1 MGALQEEG
9 LRFQLIGMSAAI
21 VQGVEGTT
29 KGVDLW
35 IDLPSRQNMRA
46 INVSRRVGAEMIRNT
61 VVELEAGTLVNF
73 VYEVTGL
80 RRFAIQYA
88 KARGMEFQ
96 GLEIPVLPL
105 SAIRRSKSAIG
116 RPKDLLHLEL
126 IKQALRGSRRVARS
140 RRAGVKQ
147 PEIHRP

>member
-9 LRFQLIGMSAAI
+9 IRFQLIGMSAAI

-29 KGVDLW
+29 KDVDLW
-35 IDLPSRQNMRA
+35 LDLPSRQYMKP

-61 VVELEAGTLVNF
+61 VVELEDGTLVNF

-80 RRFAIQYA
+80 RRFATEYA
-88 KARGMEFQ
+88 QARRMKFQ
-96 GLEIPVLPL
+96 GLQIVVLPL
-105 SAIRRSKSAIG
+105 EAIRRSKAAIG

-126 IKQALRGSRRVARS
+126 IKQALRGSRRVNA
-140 RRAGVKQ
+140 
-147 PEIHRP
+147 PNRPGTKKKAKRD